1 MRTVCIGSVFVS
13 DLVVGCHE
21 EDHASEQQ
29 AQVGRLVHP
38 AGTHL
43 HLGGR
48 QMPPVEFPHLGLKG
62 NWHVERAGRGLVVC
76 PSTV

>member
-48 QMPPVEFPHLGLKG
+48 AAEV
-62 NWHVERAGRGLVVC
+62 RGRVGVLAQE
-76 PSTV
+76 